1 MLERKKYILKWN
13 NDTCKLGEESIDIL
27 AGYWYPID
35 ISTDASVY
43 YDGEYVKITFF
54 ESGTF
59 SFRKVIGN
67 TIEASVYVIAAG
79 GTGAADYTKGGDN
92 TYPGGGG
99 AGGVSITNLTL
110 SEGLVYNASI
120 GNPITSGWPNPLN
133 GENSYFSENSSTLIT
148 TYGGGG
154 AWSEIYVWGGK
165 QWTRPLKSSGGSGC
179 GGSYYEEYQNP
190 YLNPQINI
198 SEPGDSSS
206 GTPSHFGFPGG
217 PVWNWTPDFLVGGG
231 GGGATGPG
239 INGAGGPGISLN
251 LTDEIIEYAQGGN
264 LGTGQPGTRGS
275 GGKKGK
281 EFNGQPGIIS
291 IIFKY
296 DDGY

>member
-1 MLERKKYILKWN
+1 MIEKKKYILKWN
-13 NDTCKLGEESIDIL
+13 NDTCKMGEDSIDIL
-27 AGYWYPID
+27 AGFWNPID
-35 ISTDASVY
+35 ISTDASIY

-79 GTGAADYTKGGDN
+79 GTGGRDYTLGGD
-92 TYPGGGG
+92 YIIPGGGG

-120 GNPITSGWPNPLN
+120 GNPITSGYPNPWI

-154 AWSEIYVWGGK
+154 AWSEIYVWGGL

-198 SEPGDSSS
+198 SEPGDSSP

-217 PVWNWTPDFLVGGG
+217 PAPGG

-239 INGAGGPGISLN
+239 INGVGGPGISLN

-264 LGTGQPGTRGS
+264 VFTSQPGTRGS

-281 EFNGQPGIIS
+281 EFNGQPEIIS

>member
-1 MLERKKYILKWN
+1 MIEKKKYILKWN
-13 NDTCKLGEESIDIL
+13 NDTCKMGEDSIDVL

-79 GTGAADYTKGGDN
+79 GTGSRDYTLGGD
-92 TYPGGGG
+92 YIIPGGGG

-120 GNPITSGWPNPLN
+120 GNQITSGYPNPWI

-154 AWSEIYVWGGK
+154 AWSEIYVWGDL

-198 SEPGDSSS
+198 SEPGDSSP

-217 PVWNWTPDFLVGGG
+217 PAPGG

-239 INGAGGPGISLN
+239 INGVGGPGISLN

-264 LGTGQPGTRGS
+264 VFTSQPGTRGS

-296 DDGY
+296 DD

>member
-1 MLERKKYILKWN
+1 MIEKKKYILKWN
-13 NDTCKLGEESIDIL
+13 NDTCKMGEDSIDVL

-79 GTGAADYTKGGDN
+79 GTGGRDYTLGGD
-92 TYPGGGG
+92 YIIPGGGG

-120 GNPITSGWPNPLN
+120 GNPITSGYPNPLI

-154 AWSEIYVWGGK
+154 AWI
-165 QWTRPLKSSGGSGC
+165 
-179 GGSYYEEYQNP
+179 
-190 YLNPQINI
+190 QIIIHRFNT
-198 SEPGDSSS
+198 S
-206 GTPSHFGFPGG
+206 
-217 PVWNWTPDFLVGGG
+217 
-231 GGGATGPG
+231 
-239 INGAGGPGISLN
+239 ISLSN
-251 LTDEIIEYAQGGN
+251 NSFLSISRIKERTIIQ
-264 LGTGQPGTRGS
+264 
-275 GGKKGK
+275 
-281 EFNGQPGIIS
+281 IIQ
-291 IIFKY
+291 
-296 DDGY
+296 